1 MRDNV
6 RSYYTKKG
14 VLPIARKKKPDWNAI
29 KAEYIGGGISQQE
42 LAEKHGIP
50 YPTLRDRAHEE
61 KWTQSRKNARIKSVK
76 KAEDRTADAAA
87 ANAVKLQKARAML
100 IDRIIKALEQ
110 MPDKSGTRIRQSQ
123 FDKNTGKQL
132 SVDYDLS
139 TLVSAFEKLS
149 SGSTADFERQK
160 QFAEENN
167 TVLMAYADLFKRP
180 ARSRT
185 IEELESGRE

>member
-1 MRDNV
+1 M
-6 RSYYTKKG
+6 
-14 VLPIARKKKPDWNAI
+14 AHKKKPDWDSI
-29 KAEYIGGGISQQE
+29 KAEYIGGGISQRN
-42 LAEKHGIP
+42 LAQKHGVP
-50 YPTLRDRAHEE
+50 YCTLRERSEREGWVNARKEV
-61 KWTQSRKNARIKSVK
+61 SRKVVA
-76 KAEDRTADAAA
+76 KAAQKTAEAAA
-87 ANAVKLQKARAML
+87 NNAVKLEKARAML

-167 TVLMAYADLFKRP
+167 TVLMSYADLFKRP

>member
-1 MRDNV
+1 M
-6 RSYYTKKG
+6 
-14 VLPIARKKKPDWNAI
+14 ARKKKPDWNAI
-29 KAEYIGGGISQQE
+29 KAEYIGGGVSLRI
-42 LAEKHGIP
+42 LAEKHKVP
-50 YPTLRDRAHEE
+50 YGTLRRRYEDDHWKE
-61 KWTQSRKNARIKSVK
+61 ARDKAKQEVSK
-76 KAEDRTADAAA
+76 KAIRETADAAA
-87 ANAVKLQKARAML
+87 ENAVKLQKARAML

-167 TVLMAYADLFKRP
+167 TVLMSYADLFKRP